1 MVIVSRVSN
10 GLRSTPELHILVALV
25 SCVSPDRWSRLDFVG
40 VQEVWSGPLARKQPD
55 WLAAPRAPLLLSAS
69 SRPRHMSHLIDPG
82 RSHQRSVG
90 RSVAGRAIDCALE
103 PVSSSQNTNER
114 SSAVSRAADTRPHR
128 RQRCLPFTPG
138 SSMTRW
144 WRAGRARARGAG
156 TRPVGCGRRRCG
168 CRSSRGRRR
177 GSHRRCV
184 LHPWR
189 R

>member
-82 RSHQRSVG
+82 LEVAQALG
-90 RSVAGRAIDCALE
+90 R
-103 PVSSSQNTNER
+103 PER
-114 SSAVSRAADTRPHR
+114 R
-128 RQRCLPFTPG
+128 
-138 SSMTRW
+138 
-144 WRAGRARARGAG
+144 RAGDRLCARAGLVFAEHERA
-156 TRPVGCGRRRCG
+156 VERRIE
-168 CRSSRGRRR
+168 SR
-177 GSHRRCV
+177 
-184 LHPWR
+184 
-189 R
+189 